1 MLENALVISLVVI
14 LIHLMLQDDEIFG
27 VVGKWFKQHLPEGI
41 HKPVFSCPICMTPW
55 WGSIVMA
62 VAVITGIESFQHIDI
77 WHWLFI
83 LAIAGGIC
91 TVYVEMKPKK
101 EIKLNEE
108 QVCGT
113 TIIVLRSFFKYETIY
128 F

>member
-1 MLENALVISLVVI
+1 MLENALIVSLIVIF
-14 LIHLMLQDDEIFG
+14 IHLMMQDGEIFG
-27 VVGKWFKQHLPEGI
+27 FIGKWFKQNLPERI

-62 VAVITGIESFQHIDI
+62 VAVVCGIGMFQHIGL

-83 LAIAGGIC
+83 LAIAGGIS

-101 EIKLNEE
+101 EIIVTEKNEL
-108 QVCGT
+108 CG
-113 TIIVLRSFFKYETIY
+113 IKQ
-128 F
+128 